1 MIYTVQMDVC
11 IDDNEIYSDETIK
24 EIVEEGMRV
33 VSAYVDNIKVLEI
46 ND

>member
-11 IDDNEIYSDETIK
+11 IDDNEIYSDEVIK
-24 EIVEEGMRV
+24 EIVEEGMGV
-33 VSAYVDNIKVLEI
+33 VSAYVDNIKVLEV